1 MTTSTIPT
9 GDRLAFVGV
18 CAVCALDGRI
28 RDDRKRST
36 LALDGAPVH
45 LCCARLPDGATSC
58 TACRVAQALED
69 DWMTR
74 GKRRSNARA
83 KQAAIIASASA
94 AGPGA

>member
-1 MTTSTIPT
+1 MTTTPT

-18 CAVCALDGRI
+18 CAVCALDDRI
-28 RDDRKRST
+28 RAERKQST
-36 LALDGAPVH
+36 LALDGVPVH

-69 DWMTR
+69 DWLTR

-94 AGPGA
+94 AGSGS